1 MLYCM
6 KNEQSPLIKIVY
18 HIRYNKCIECIKNIK
33 EVAGEQRK
41 KLRRFILTQEE
52 LEKLTSKAIRKIAGE
67 HKIKYVNNYS
77 KKELIEKILL
87 LEKESTLPKEEPS
100 DDVDSSEENVT
111 GSNEVNDGQESK
123 QESDQTDQDDEEKL
137 PLEMEKVAADMIS
150 SEQLKLLDDEKPEEV
165 EATNKSADKQDV
177 ENKKEISPAPSKE
190 QVDMASSRQEAMD
203 KLRSN
208 SSSAT
213 VKKKKPTSNR
223 KLDYF
228 LLPISLL
235 MLILLVSSFVTLA
248 YEILWTGNKENDI
261 LSMSILILVF
271 IILMKYVKASIK
283 NGTARKVLNHYHA
296 KIEKEL
302 EEKED
307 DYD

>member
-1 MLYCM
+1 M
-6 KNEQSPLIKIVY
+6 
-18 HIRYNKCIECIKNIK
+18 
-33 EVAGEQRK
+33 
-41 KLRRFILTQEE
+41 TQEE

-87 LEKESTLPKEEPS
+87 LEKESTLPKEEPG
-100 DDVDSSEENVT
+100 DDVDSSEGNVT

-177 ENKKEISPAPSKE
+177 ENKKEISPAPSVKE
-190 QVDMASSRQEAMD
+190 QVDMASSRQEAMN

-208 SSSAT
+208 NSSAMAR
-213 VKKKKPTSNR
+213 KKKPVSDR
-223 KLDYF
+223 KLNYF
-228 LLPISLL
+228 LLPIALL
-235 MLILLVSSFVTLA
+235 TLILLISSFVTLA

-261 LSMSILILVF
+261 LSMSI
-271 IILMKYVKASIK
+271 
-283 NGTARKVLNHYHA
+283 
-296 KIEKEL
+296 
-302 EEKED
+302 
-307 DYD
+307 

>member
-1 MLYCM
+1 M
-6 KNEQSPLIKIVY
+6 
-18 HIRYNKCIECIKNIK
+18 
-33 EVAGEQRK
+33 
-41 KLRRFILTQEE
+41 TQEE

-87 LEKESTLPKEEPS
+87 LERESTLPEEEPG
-100 DDVDSSEENVT
+100 DDVDSSEENIVE
-111 GSNEVNDGQESK
+111 SNEVKNDQENK
-123 QESDQTDQDDEEKL
+123 QESDQTDQDDEEKI
-137 PLEMEKVAADMIS
+137 PLEVEKDAADTIS
-150 SEQLKLLDDEKPEEV
+150 SEQLKLLEDEQKPNEV

-177 ENKKEISPAPSKE
+177 ENKKEISPAPSVKE
-190 QVDMASSRQEAMD
+190 QVDMASSRQEAMN

-208 SSSAT
+208 NSSAMAR
-213 VKKKKPTSNR
+213 KKKPTSDR

-271 IILMKYVKASIK
+271 IILMKYVNSSIK

-302 EEKED
+302 EEKEEN
-307 DYD
+307 YD

>member
-1 MLYCM
+1 M
-6 KNEQSPLIKIVY
+6 
-18 HIRYNKCIECIKNIK
+18 
-33 EVAGEQRK
+33 
-41 KLRRFILTQEE
+41 TQEE

-87 LEKESTLPKEEPS
+87 LEKESILPKDEPG
-100 DDVDSSEENVT
+100 DANPSEENVT
-111 GSNEVNDGQESK
+111 ESNEVNDDQENK
-123 QESDQTDQDDEEKL
+123 QESDQDGKEKL
-137 PLEMEKVAADMIS
+137 PLETERDVADTIS

-165 EATNKSADKQDV
+165 EIKNKTVDKQDEEN
-177 ENKKEISPAPSKE
+177 ENKIAKDETSPTPSIKE
-190 QVDMASSRQEAMD
+190 QVDVASSRQEAME

-213 VKKKKPTSNR
+213 ARKKKQTSDR

-248 YEILWTGNKENDI
+248 YEILWTGNKESDM
-261 LSMSILILVF
+261 LSMSLLVLAF
-271 IILMKYVKASIK
+271 IILMKYVKTSIK

-302 EEKED
+302 EEKEEN
-307 DYD
+307 YD

>member
-1 MLYCM
+1 M
-6 KNEQSPLIKIVY
+6 
-18 HIRYNKCIECIKNIK
+18 
-33 EVAGEQRK
+33 
-41 KLRRFILTQEE
+41 TQEE

-87 LEKESTLPKEEPS
+87 LEKESILPKEEPG
-100 DDVDSSEENVT
+100 DDVDSSEGNVT

-150 SEQLKLLDDEKPEEV
+150 SEQLKLLDDEKPEEA

-190 QVDMASSRQEAMD
+190 QVDIASSRQEAMD

-271 IILMKYVKASIK
+271 IVLMKYVKTSIK
-283 NGTARKVLNHYHA
+283 NGTARKVLNHYHN

>member
-1 MLYCM
+1 M
-6 KNEQSPLIKIVY
+6 
-18 HIRYNKCIECIKNIK
+18 
-33 EVAGEQRK
+33 
-41 KLRRFILTQEE
+41 TQEE

-100 DDVDSSEENVT
+100 DDVDSSEENVIE
-111 GSNEVNDGQESK
+111 SNEVNDVQESK
-123 QESDQTDQDDEEKL
+123 QESDQTDQDDEEKI
-137 PLEMEKVAADMIS
+137 PLEVEKDAADTIS
-150 SEQLKLLDDEKPEEV
+150 SEQLKLLEDEKPEEA

-213 VKKKKPTSNR
+213 AKKKKPTSDR

-228 LLPISLL
+228 LLPTSLL

-302 EEKED
+302 EEKEEN
-307 DYD
+307 YD

>member
-1 MLYCM
+1 M
-6 KNEQSPLIKIVY
+6 
-18 HIRYNKCIECIKNIK
+18 
-33 EVAGEQRK
+33 
-41 KLRRFILTQEE
+41 TQEE

-87 LEKESTLPKEEPS
+87 LEKESTLLEEEPG
-100 DDVDSSEENVT
+100 DDVDSSEENIVE
-111 GSNEVNDGQESK
+111 SNEVKNDQENK
-123 QESDQTDQDDEEKL
+123 QESDQSDQEKS
-137 PLEMEKVAADMIS
+137 PLETEKDAADTIS
-150 SEQLKLLDDEKPEEV
+150 SEQLKLLDDGKLEEV
-165 EATNKSADKQDV
+165 EKKNKTIDKRDEEN
-177 ENKKEISPAPSKE
+177 ENKITKDETSLAPSIKE
-190 QVDMASSRQEAMD
+190 QVDVASSRQEAMN

-208 SSSAT
+208 SSSA
-213 VKKKKPTSNR
+213 KARKKKPTSNK

-261 LSMSILILVF
+261 LSMSILILAF
-271 IILMKYVKASIK
+271 IILMKYVKTSIK

-302 EEKED
+302 EEKEEN
-307 DYD
+307 YN

>member
-1 MLYCM
+1 M
-6 KNEQSPLIKIVY
+6 
-18 HIRYNKCIECIKNIK
+18 
-33 EVAGEQRK
+33 
-41 KLRRFILTQEE
+41 TQEE

-87 LEKESTLPKEEPS
+87 LEKESTLPKEEPG
-100 DDVDSSEENVT
+100 DDVDSSEENIT
-111 GSNEVNDGQESK
+111 GSNKVNDVHE
-123 QESDQTDQDDEEKL
+123 EEEKL
-137 PLEMEKVAADMIS
+137 PLETEKDAAGTIS
-150 SEQLKLLDDEKPEEV
+150 SEQLKLLDDGKLEEV
-165 EATNKSADKQDV
+165 EKKKTIDRRDEEN
-177 ENKKEISPAPSKE
+177 ENKIAKVETSPAPSIKE
-190 QVDMASSRQEAMD
+190 QVDVASSRQEAMN

-208 SSSAT
+208 SSSA
-213 VKKKKPTSNR
+213 KARKKKPTSNK

-261 LSMSILILVF
+261 LSMSILILAF
-271 IILMKYVKASIK
+271 IILMKYVKTSIK

-302 EEKED
+302 EEKEENND
-307 DYD
+307 

>member
-1 MLYCM
+1 M
-6 KNEQSPLIKIVY
+6 
-18 HIRYNKCIECIKNIK
+18 
-33 EVAGEQRK
+33 
-41 KLRRFILTQEE
+41 TQEE

-87 LEKESTLPKEEPS
+87 LEKESMLPKEEPS
-100 DDVDSSEENVT
+100 DDVDSSEGNVT
-111 GSNEVNDGQESK
+111 GFNEVNDGQESK
-123 QESDQTDQDDEEKL
+123 RESDQSDQEKS
-137 PLEMEKVAADMIS
+137 PLETEKEAADMIS

-261 LSMSILILVF
+261 LSMSILILAF
-271 IILMKYVKASIK
+271 IILMKYVKTLIK